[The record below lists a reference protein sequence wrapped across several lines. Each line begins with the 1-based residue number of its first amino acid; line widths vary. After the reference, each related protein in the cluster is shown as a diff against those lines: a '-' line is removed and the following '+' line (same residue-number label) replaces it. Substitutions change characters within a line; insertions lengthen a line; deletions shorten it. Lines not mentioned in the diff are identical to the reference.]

1 MTAEA
6 ALLLFLI
13 KNLKASPEWTPKV
26 KKQKAKKCYV
36 FEVEFHDCWILL
48 SWCFCACFRVLH
60 QAGMEGISEAVEIVE
75 VSPGQRTHQGLEVEA
90 DPTSTVGLVL
100 DLSGAG
106 SESFPFRTHV
116 RS

>member
-1 MTAEA
+1 
-6 ALLLFLI
+6 
-13 KNLKASPEWTPKV
+13 
-26 KKQKAKKCYV
+26 
-36 FEVEFHDCWILL
+36 
-48 SWCFCACFRVLH
+48 
-60 QAGMEGISEAVEIVE
+60 MEGISEAVEIVE